1 MGGLFIPLL
10 LGKLIALTFSEV
22 LDAAAPLAPLKDAL
36 SLPGMVDELLRIC
49 AAPTAL
55 CCEFD
60 FIVFDLLSSTLD
72 SGLLFVVGAAACS
85 KEISAKISC

>member
-10 LGKLIALTFSEV
+10 LGRLIAFTFSEV
-22 LDAAAPLAPLKDAL
+22 LDPAAPPAPLKDAL

-55 CCEFD
+55 CCDDD
-60 FIVFDLLSSTLD
+60 FIVFDLLSCALD
-72 SGLLFVVGAAACS
+72 SVLLFVVGAAACS
-85 KEISAKISC
+85 LL